1 MEITVEQMHEPAVT
15 IMRLDGQLDGSNY
28 RSVIAKSSELYG
40 QGSRRLVVD
49 LKALSFISSAG
60 LTALHSMALQ
70 FSGEPPVDPDSGWEA
85 LRTVGRARD
94 VGMKHQV
101 KLVDPQP
108 NVARALEITG
118 IDAMFDVYPDV
129 QSAVASF

>member
-28 RSVIAKSSELYG
+28 RSVIAKASELYD
-40 QGSRRLVVD
+40 QGSRRLIVD

>member
-1 MEITVEQMHEPAVT
+1 MEITVEQIQEPAVT
-15 IMRLDGQLDGSNY
+15 VMRLDGQLDGSNY
-28 RSVIAKSSELYG
+28 RSVIAKASDLYG
-40 QGSRRLVVD
+40 QGSRRLIVD
-49 LKALSFISSAG
+49 LRSLSFMSSAG

-94 VGMKHQV
+94 AGIKHQV
-101 KLVDPQP
+101 KLVAPQP
-108 NVARALEITG
+108 SVANSLEITG
-118 IDAMFDVYPDV
+118 MDAMFDFYPDV